1 MMKPTLLNVAAIVSI
16 ILCIVLCVI
25 ETVLKIVEGGPPSE
39 VGLIVVSYLLI
50 TTLAVIVI
58 FGKLGPHP
66 AKHDDI
72 TEWITSSMCLVFAIM
87 LLVRSL
93 ISWDPFYLVVA
104 IVCVLGI
111 AVHSARQCGL
121 IAKPLATPPTTP
133 PFSRLSRDSRV
144 NIWILL
150 LWVVNLILVTWD
162 SGRIWEPISFGMVA
176 VSCGI
181 VAFSPSIDYADV
193 TDAETLGAQQDGSVA
208 SHYEG
213 MPV

>member
-1 MMKPTLLNVAAIVSI
+1 MMKPTLLNVAAVVSI

-39 VGLIVVSYLLI
+39 VGLFVVMHLSV
-50 TTLAVIVI
+50 TTAAVITV

-66 AKHDDI
+66 AKYDDI
-72 TEWITSSMCLVFAIM
+72 TEWIAFSIYWLLAIM
-87 LLVRSL
+87 LLVHSL
-93 ISWDPFYLVVA
+93 IRDPFYLVVA

-111 AVHSARQCGL
+111 AVHSTWQCGL

-150 LWVVNLILVTWD
+150 LWVVLFLQVTWD

-193 TDAETLGAQQDGSVA
+193 TDAETLGAQQEGSVA
-208 SHYEG
+208 SRYEG
-213 MPV
+213 MPL